1 MGIARSTCYRASKG
15 SADDTALVEA
25 MHAIEDEFEAYG
37 WRRMQAALRHRGW
50 IVNHKKIKR
59 LMREHALHPPHRR
72 RFVATTDSNHDEPV
86 FPDRTRERKVDCPT
100 QIWVADLTYIAI
112 LGGLVYLA
120 AIMEAWSRRI
130 VGYALGR
137 RIDARLT
144 LAALTTA
151 IEGRHPP
158 PGCVH
163 HSDRGTQYAAQAYRA
178 LLDEHGLVG
187 SMGRRGNPYDNAMM
201 ESFMKTLK
209 VEGVYPMAFE
219 SAKAG
224 AVQPE
229 PLHRQQQRETPT
241 LGPRIPEPQP
251 LRGGTA
257 PHPGQNRRLK
267 LSDPRGPLQKGVN
280 IPRRMTSR
288 AIFAFSSPENLRR
301 LLLICIPPSDGGIHL
316 IDLSDFPGPP
326 QPIVGP
332 PIVHFDGGPI
342 HGRQVMA

>member
-25 MHAIEDEFEAYG
+25 MHAIKDEFEAYG

-59 LMREHALHPPHRR
+59 LMREHAMHPPRRR

-86 FPDRTRERKVDCPT
+86 FPDRSREREVDGPN
-100 QIWVADLTYIAI
+100 QLWVADLTYIAI
-112 LGGLVYLA
+112 LGGFVYLA
-120 AIMEAWSRRI
+120 AIMDAWSRRI

-151 IEGRHPP
+151 IEGRNPP
-158 PGCVH
+158 PGCIH
-163 HSDRGTQYAAQAYRA
+163 HSDRGSQYAAQAYRA
-178 LLDEHGLVG
+178 LLGEHGLVG

-219 SAKAG
+219 SAEDVA
-224 AVQPE
+224 E
-229 PLHRQQQRETPT
+229 HL
-241 LGPRIPEPQP
+241 PRFIDSYNE
-251 LRGGTA
+251 
-257 PHPGQNRRLK
+257 RRLHSALGY
-267 LSDPRGPLQKGVN
+267 LSPNRFEEEQTRKPVK
-280 IPRRMTSR
+280 T
-288 AIFAFSSPENLRR
+288 AA
-301 LLLICIPPSDGGIHL
+301 
-316 IDLSDFPGPP
+316 
-326 QPIVGP
+326 
-332 PIVHFDGGPI
+332 
-342 HGRQVMA
+342 